1 MVHQSPEEEKNSSE
15 FFEFREVRQNLEE
28 KKNSSEF
35 FECAPSGTTEG
46 FGEDFPEKIFDCGG
60 VHHMKI

>member
-1 MVHQSPEEEKNSSE
+1 MVH
-15 FFEFREVRQNLEE
+15 QNLEE

-35 FECAPSGTTEG
+35 FECAPSGTAEG